1 LAKLT
6 CLLNMPGWLLL
17 ADHLRVMLLCC
28 DISLM
33 LLQKRMHVQL
43 WPLLSSADRDDA
55 GSCMRVG
62 LGRLC

>member
-1 LAKLT
+1 
-6 CLLNMPGWLLL
+6 MPGWLLL